1 MKKFKFSLEKVLRQR
16 EINAE
21 LAQKEFAEAQA
32 ELNAQI
38 QKLNDMIELK
48 QQTLDNRTKLIETST
63 DWANSVNQLNQFLS
77 GQDVRISKQNE
88 RIKEA
93 ENLVESRREI
103 LRQAVS
109 EVKILERLEEKQRKA
124 YMAEVAKHEQA
135 EIDEL
140 TVLRFS
146 RNGNLVKGSH
156 EDGL

>member
-21 LAQKEFAEAQA
+21 LAQKEFVEAQA
-32 ELNAQI
+32 ELNIQI
-38 QKLNDMIELK
+38 QKLDAMIEIK
-48 QQTLDNRTKLIETST
+48 NQSIDRRAHLINTSS
-63 DWANSVNQLNQFLS
+63 DWANSVDQLNQFLT

-124 YMAEVAKHEQA
+124 YMAEVAKQEQS

-156 EDGL
+156 EDEL

>member
-1 MKKFKFSLEKVLRQR
+1 LKKFKFSLEKVLRQR

-21 LAQKEFAEAQA
+21 LAQKEFVEAQA
-32 ELNAQI
+32 ELNIQI
-38 QKLNDMIELK
+38 QKLDAMIEIK
-48 QQTLDNRTKLIETST
+48 NQSIDRRAHLINTSS
-63 DWANSVNQLNQFLS
+63 DWANSVDQLNQFLT

-124 YMAEVAKHEQA
+124 YMAEVAKQEQS

-156 EDGL
+156 EDEL